1 MVPGKNL
8 KCGIFTVETE
18 TDSQHQEIGV
28 EISGGYN
35 PHVKKYPVTW
45 LFSKSTFD
53 KKPSDRLFR

>member
-28 EISGGYN
+28 
-35 PHVKKYPVTW
+35 VKFLEVITHM
-45 LFSKSTFD
+45 
-53 KKPSDRLFR
+53 